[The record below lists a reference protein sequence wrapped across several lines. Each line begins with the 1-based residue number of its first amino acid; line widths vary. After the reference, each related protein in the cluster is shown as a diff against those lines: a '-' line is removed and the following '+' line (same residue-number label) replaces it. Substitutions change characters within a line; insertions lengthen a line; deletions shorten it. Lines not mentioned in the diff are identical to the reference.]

1 MMLVL
6 YLVLS
11 IVGFVVLCSIVFNM
25 WVIGLSL
32 LIVLVRFG
40 ELRLKVS
47 LVFFLIMVKNWVMVL
62 V

>member
-1 MMLVL
+1 MLVL